1 MPFIANTEAER
12 QEMLAAIGCSDLEEL
27 WGKAAAPKPTS
38 DFATLPE
45 GRSELEV
52 ARHLTHLAG
61 KNATDLVCFLGMGY
75 YDHFIPAAVGEI
87 IGRPGFYTAYTP
99 YQAEA
104 SQGTLQ
110 AIFEWQSA
118 ICRLTGM
125 SVANASMYDGGTA
138 VFEAM
143 AMAMRVTRR
152 RHVVVA
158 AGLSPIFR
166 NILKCYSDSQDCEIT
181 DIVLGDDDDRSGQ
194 EKVLA
199 AVTDKTACA
208 IVQYPNAFG
217 AVEDWTKTIAAV
229 KEAGTLAVCAT
240 YPTALAVL
248 KTPGDMGFDI
258 VVGEGQPLGMPLSF
272 GGPYLGFMCTD
283 MKLMRRMPGRIVG
296 QAQDSSGRTGYVLTM
311 QAREQHI
318 RRSGA
323 MSNICSNENLCALTA
338 LVYMTLLGRQ
348 GLVEVAELCM
358 DKARYALAKLTSIK
372 GVRRIGSQPFFN
384 EFVLELPKDADEV
397 AGRLVEKGYA
407 AGFPLG
413 RYYPGRQNQI
423 LVSVTEKRTQEEIN
437 GFANAMEAVLWS

>member
-1 MPFIANTEAER
+1 MPFIANTDAER
-12 QEMLAAIGCSDLEEL
+12 QEMLAAIGCASMEQL
-27 WGKAAAPKPTS
+27 WDKAAVPRPTC
-38 DFATLPE
+38 DFSSLPE
-45 GRSELEV
+45 GRSEFEV
-52 ARHLTHLAG
+52 SRHLTHLAG

-87 IGRPGFYTAYTP
+87 LGRSGFYTAYTP

-125 SVANASMYDGGTA
+125 SVANASLYDGGTA

-166 NILKCYSDSQDCEIT
+166 EMLKCYSANQDCTIT

-194 EKVLA
+194 EEILA
-199 AVTDKTACA
+199 AVTDRTACV

-217 AVEDWTKTIAAV
+217 AVEDWSETVSAV
-229 KEAGTLAVCAT
+229 KAAGALAVCAA

-248 KTPGDMGFDI
+248 KTPGAMGFDI
-258 VVGEGQPLGMPLSF
+258 VVGEGQPLGLPLSF
-272 GGPYLGFMCTD
+272 GGPYLGFMGTD
-283 MKLMRRMPGRIVG
+283 MKLMRKMPGRIVG
-296 QAQDSSGRTGYVLTM
+296 QAKDSSGRTGYVLTM

-318 RRSGA
+318 RRSQA
-323 MSNICSNENLCALTA
+323 MSNICSNENLCALAA
-338 LVYMTLLGRQ
+338 LSYMTLLGRQ
-348 GLVEVAELCM
+348 GLVEVGELCLA
-358 DKARYALAKLTSIK
+358 KARHALQVLTSIK
-372 GVRRIGSQPFFN
+372 GVRRVGSQPFFN
-384 EFVLELPKDADEV
+384 EFVLELPMDAAEA
-397 AGRLVEKGYA
+397 AGHLVEKGYA

-423 LVSVTEKRTQEEIN
+423 LVSVTEKRTREEIN
-437 GFANAMEAVLWS
+437 GFANAMEAVLWN